1 MSKRQSRRHPRRS
14 KVPGSLSPE
23 VLKNIASKLESSKK
37 PGAAAPAQL
46 LEEQFEQDAEE
57 QLPKSPQTTTA
68 PKGKTRSHRQSF
80 EDFVSNEKSLKV
92 KEEAQQMDVKPMCAT
107 PDCGSTDDCEQD
119 EGDQLWYC
127 KTCWDD
133 FDIGATV
140 THPGAPQRPRL
151 SIVEGATN
159 FSPEVKLQLQAAAV
173 NAEKDGVISLPDATG
188 TKIVVKKKVVG
199 KDGHAPTFQELMA
212 SKMGHDQLCRAPR
225 RGSLFSNLELVQTE
239 VGEVIDVADIFS
251 ENSPKA
257 LLEAAVSGQA
267 YVAPGRKPKK
277 EASFEAFERLSAKT
291 TTAFEMHLS
300 DGFKQLGFGSHEG
313 CNPSFLRTGTELKQ
327 DNFVD
332 PETKKF
338 LEGKVKSPKSF
349 AMRSRSKSPIKTE
362 KSMRAILSELEKSAV
377 DEQGYVLRT
386 EYDSLLS
393 SSNKGLNVN
402 PSHAAKIAALA
413 QPKESSMA
421 RWVMST
427 PDKVKLKQK
436 HKGRPT
442 TADEKELEK
451 RLQES
456 KLRLRKKIGDV
467 CT

>member
-1 MSKRQSRRHPRRS
+1 M
-14 KVPGSLSPE
+14 
-23 VLKNIASKLESSKK
+23 
-37 PGAAAPAQL
+37 
-46 LEEQFEQDAEE
+46 
-57 QLPKSPQTTTA
+57 
-68 PKGKTRSHRQSF
+68 
-80 EDFVSNEKSLKV
+80 
-92 KEEAQQMDVKPMCAT
+92 
-107 PDCGSTDDCEQD
+107 
-119 EGDQLWYC
+119 
-127 KTCWDD
+127 
-133 FDIGATV
+133 
-140 THPGAPQRPRL
+140 
-151 SIVEGATN
+151 EGATN
-159 FSPEVKLQLQAAAV
+159 FSPEVKLQLQAAAA

-188 TKIVVKKKVVG
+188 TKIVVKKMVVG
-199 KDGHAPTFQELMA
+199 KEGHAPTFQELMA
-212 SKMGHDQLCRAPR
+212 SKLGHDQLVANRTPR

-239 VGEVIDVADIFS
+239 VGEAIDVADIFS

-362 KSMRAILSELEKSAV
+362 KSMRAILSELEKSVV

-386 EYDSLLS
+386 EFHSLLS

-402 PSHAAKIAALA
+402 PSHAAKIGALA

-421 RWVMST
+421 RWAMST
-427 PDKVKLKQK
+427 PDKAKLKQK

-451 RLQES
+451 RLRES